1 MRIVTLLLCAVIL
14 SVPSYSQQASEQ
26 KQPEKKWFEKISL
39 RGYTQVRYNRLLETN
54 PSLKCEQCDR
64 SIGENGGFFIR
75 RARLVFSG
83 QVSDNVFIYIQP
95 DFASTSGDL
104 HFAQLRDAYFDLSID
119 SLREFRFRV
128 GQSKIPF
135 GYENLQSSQNRLPLD
150 RADGTNSALPNER
163 DLGVLFYWAPA
174 ATRKLYSDLI
184 SKGLKG
190 SGDYGVFGFGV
201 YNGQTANKPEGN
213 NDPHVVARLSY
224 PVELGDQIL
233 EPGIQAYTGK
243 IAPLSATTGVVKS
256 AEYLD
261 ERMAVSISLA
271 PKPIGL
277 LAEYNWGH
285 GPRFMA
291 AKDTT
296 EKNRIESSG
305 LEGGF
310 ATLYYKLDVAGQH
323 FLPYARVQYYKGGKK
338 QELDARYYD
347 MKELEIGMEWQVFS
361 SFELTAAYAMSERT
375 TSDAAKISN
384 NQKGNFLRLQ
394 AQFNY

>member
-1 MRIVTLLLCAVIL
+1 MRIVSLFAAVIL
-14 SVPSYSQQASEQ
+14 MSIPTYSQQASEQ

-39 RGYTQVRYNRLLETN
+39 RGYTQVRYNRFLETN

-75 RARLVFSG
+75 RARLIFSG

-95 DFASTSGDL
+95 DLASTSGDL

-135 GYENLQSSQNRLPLD
+135 GYENLQSSQNRLPID
-150 RADGTNSALPNER
+150 RSDATNSALPNER
-163 DLGVLFYWAPA
+163 DLGVMFYWAPA
-174 ATRKLYSDLI
+174 ATRKLYSDLVN
-184 SKGLKG
+184 KGLKG
-190 SGDYGVFGFGV
+190 TGDYGVFGFGV

-213 NDPHVVARLSY
+213 NDPHIAARLSY
-224 PVELGDQIL
+224 PIEIGDQLI
-233 EPGIQAYTGK
+233 EPGIQGYTGK
-243 IAPLSATTGVVKS
+243 IVPLSTTAGVVKGAS
-256 AEYLD
+256 YLD
-261 ERMAVSISLA
+261 ERTAVSISLS
-271 PKPIGL
+271 PKPIGF

-285 GPRFMA
+285 GPRFQA

-296 EKNRIESSG
+296 EKNRVVSSA

-323 FLPYARVQYYKGGKK
+323 FLPFVRAQYYKGGKK

-347 MKELEIGMEWQVFS
+347 MKELEMGVEWQLFS
-361 SFELTAAYAMSERT
+361 SFELTASYAMSERN
-375 TSDAAKISN
+375 TSDAAKITN